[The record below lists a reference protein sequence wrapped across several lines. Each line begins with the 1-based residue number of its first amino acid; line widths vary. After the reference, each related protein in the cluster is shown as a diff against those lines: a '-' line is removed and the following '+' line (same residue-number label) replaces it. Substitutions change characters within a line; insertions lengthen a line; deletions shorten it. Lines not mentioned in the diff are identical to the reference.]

1 MQWSSKRW
9 AVILGVVGI
18 VAVGTQFFGK
28 TTDVQGTDNP
38 VVGIVQIAQH
48 PSLDEAN
55 RGFVAALQEAYPNGE
70 RNGDDSDRRDSRF
83 RL

>member
-48 PSLDEAN
+48 LSLIHI
-55 RGFVAALQEAYPNGE
+55 
-70 RNGDDSDRRDSRF
+70 
-83 RL
+83 